1 MEGEWDFPLQSP
13 RVTKIKIKTKKN
25 IFMLEGKGW
34 GGVLESWFREGEM
47 GGKRGGGGG
56 GGWWFVDNSG
66 DRLLLLCK
74 PHPSS

>member
-1 MEGEWDFPLQSP
+1 
-13 RVTKIKIKTKKN
+13 
-25 IFMLEGKGW
+25 MLEGKGW
-34 GGVLESWFREGEM
+34 GGVLESWFWEGEM

-56 GGWWFVDNSG
+56 GGWFVDNSG

>member
-1 MEGEWDFPLQSP
+1 MEGEWGFPLQSP
-13 RVTKIKIKTKKN
+13 RVTKFKIITKKN
-25 IFMLEGKGW
+25 IFMLEGEGW

-47 GGKRGGGGG
+47 GGRKGGG
-56 GGWWFVDNSG
+56 FVDNSG